1 MLPQRLQSIIRK
13 LLYRSSCQKLPW
25 FREWMPP
32 VNRSLALQQEIQF
45 WRDWF
50 VTGGLQWP
58 QDFRER
64 FNPDQPIQDHL
75 ATYIDRLEAECVHI
89 LDVGSGPLTKLGKR
103 HPSKQLMITA
113 TDLLAYEYDRLLAE
127 LAIEPPVRT
136 IYADAER
143 LTEQFGQSTYD
154 IVHGQNCIDHT
165 ADPLRAI
172 EQMLTVSKP
181 QGFVVLYHA
190 ENEGQKQRYRQLH
203 RWDFTCENGCF
214 VIRDRHEQ
222 KIDVTRRL
230 AAYCDVECLR
240 DGDAILTGIRK
251 KVG

>member
-1 MLPQRLQSIIRK
+1 
-13 LLYRSSCQKLPW
+13 
-25 FREWMPP
+25 MPP
-32 VNRSLALQQEIQF
+32 VNRSLALQQEVQF

-103 HPSKQLMITA
+103 HLSKQLMITA

-127 LAIEPPVRT
+127 LAVEPPVRT
-136 IYADAER
+136 IYADVER
-143 LTEQFGQSTYD
+143 LTEQFGQNTYD

-172 EQMLTVSKP
+172 EQMLAVSKL

-203 RWDFTCENGCF
+203 RWDFTCENDCF
-214 VIRDRHEQ
+214 VIRDRRGQ